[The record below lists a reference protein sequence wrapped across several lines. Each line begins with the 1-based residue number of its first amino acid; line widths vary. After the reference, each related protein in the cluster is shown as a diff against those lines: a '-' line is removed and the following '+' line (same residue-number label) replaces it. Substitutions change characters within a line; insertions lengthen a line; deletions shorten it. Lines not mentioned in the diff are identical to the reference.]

1 MRTILI
7 KHKKFIVS
15 ILVLS
20 LVFALILSACNTSTS
35 AKKADDNVVA
45 RVNDEVIT
53 KDELYDALVQE
64 NGDAVLNS
72 LIANKIVE
80 LEAKKQNIT
89 VSEEDVQKEVDKLA
103 EQYGGEE
110 AFTQFL
116 DMYGYSLDGIKDNI
130 KMNLYVK
137 KLLEPTIKIEESEI
151 KSYFDENKA
160 SFDTPEQVKA
170 SHILVD
176 TEEKAKEVKQKLQD
190 GEDFAELAKT
200 YSTDT
205 SNNQQGGE
213 LGYFSKG
220 QMTPEF
226 EAAAFSLKVGEI
238 SDPVKTEFGYHII
251 KVEDKKEAKE
261 ATYEESKD
269 KIKEALL
276 EEKLSTAFSTWIQEK
291 FSEYKIETL
300 I

>member
-35 AKKADDNVVA
+35 AKKTDDNVVA

-64 NGDAVLNS
+64 NGSAVLNS

-103 EQYGGEE
+103 EQYGSEE

-116 DMYGYSLDGIKDNI
+116 EMYGYSLDEIKENI
-130 KMNLYVK
+130 KMNLNVK

-226 EAAAFSLKVGEI
+226 EEAAFSLKAGEI

-269 KIKEALL
+269 EVKNILL
-276 EEKLSTAFSTWIQEK
+276 EEKLSTAFGTWIQEK

>member
-20 LVFALILSACNTSTS
+20 LVFALILSACNTNTS
-35 AKKADDNVVA
+35 SKKADDNVVA
-45 RVNDEVIT
+45 RVNGEAIT

-64 NGDAVLNS
+64 NGKTVLNS

-170 SHILVD
+170 SHILVGS
-176 TEEKAKEVKQKLQD
+176 EEKAKEVKQKLQD

-220 QMTPEF
+220 QMAPEF

-276 EEKLSTAFSTWIQEK
+276 EEKLSAAFSTWIREK

>member
-64 NGDAVLNS
+64 NGSAVLNS

-103 EQYGGEE
+103 EQYGSEE

-116 DMYGYSLDGIKDNI
+116 EMYGYSLDEIKENI
-130 KMNLYVK
+130 KMNLNVK

-190 GEDFAELAKT
+190 GEDFVELAKT

-226 EAAAFSLKVGEI
+226 EEAAFSLKVGEI

-269 KIKEALL
+269 EVKNILL
-276 EEKLSTAFSTWIQEK
+276 EEKLSTAFGTWIQEK

>member
-205 SNNQQGGE
+205 SNNQQGGG

-269 KIKEALL
+269 KIKEVLL